1 MKNFEVQEANWEEDE
16 AELAKL
22 RYQVFVEEQN
32 VPVELEAD
40 GLDSD
45 CKHVKATADGIT
57 IGTGRLLKTGSIGRM
72 CVHRDYR
79 HYGIGRLLLK
89 NLIEQAESEGYPEIS
104 LNSQSYAIPFYQ
116 KNGFIVVSD
125 EFMDAGI
132 AHKRMVY
139 KKV

>member
-1 MKNFEVQEANWEEDE
+1 MKDLLVQIACWEEDE
-16 AELAKL
+16 LDLAKL
-22 RYQVFVEEQN
+22 RYEVFVEEQN
-32 VPVELEAD
+32 VPFDLEVD
-40 GLDSD
+40 GLDPD

-57 IGTGRLLKTGSIGRM
+57 VGTGRLLKNGSIGRM

-79 HYGIGRLLLK
+79 QYGIGRLLLK

-116 KNGFIVVSD
+116 KNGFIVVSN

-132 AHKRMVY
+132 AHRRMVY
-139 KKV
+139 EIN